1 MMHKRLRKL
10 SGVVNTFKN
19 PLMVNA
25 PHGDAEVLI
34 LGMGGTRGVV
44 EEAAERLNKD
54 GIKTNTAMVRL
65 INPMPVD
72 LLLAEMAKAKRV
84 VVVEHNQQGQLASL
98 MRMNNMDKDNKIESV
113 LQYDGGVMKTSTAYN
128 QIKGGK

>member
-1 MMHKRLRKL
+1 
-10 SGVVNTFKN
+10 
-19 PLMVNA
+19 
-25 PHGDAEVLI
+25 
-34 LGMGGTRGVV
+34 
-44 EEAAERLNKD
+44 
-54 GIKTNTAMVRL
+54 MVRL